1 MYSVNKTSQRSSE
14 REAQT
19 RSGTRSAASGSYG
32 ASSKKSSA
40 ARTSKRKA
48 EAEERTRDRV
58 LRGVLNHGPVSAAS
72 LGELLSLTPAAVRR
86 HLDALESSNMIEVAP
101 IKKHGAG
108 AGRPARRYVIA
119 PQGHERLGNDY
130 LLIARNALQMLRDTV
145 GDGALEAF
153 ASARAAEMEARYR
166 PVVETAGDNVAA
178 RAKAL
183 AEAMSRDGFVAT
195 AQVTEPPVGR
205 SVPEHFLASIQLCQ
219 GHCPVRDLA
228 EDFQVFCEQETGII
242 SDLLGVDVRRLS
254 TMASGAHV
262 CTTHVPLNRETVAD
276 NAKSAKPATPT
287 EPEDGTSA
295 EKPSI

>member
-1 MYSVNKTSQRSSE
+1 MYSVHKTSQRASSQ
-14 REAQT
+14 EAQT
-19 RSGTRSAASGSYG
+19 RQGARGAASGSRG
-32 ASSKKSSA
+32 ASTQKSSA

-58 LRGVLNHGPVSAAS
+58 LRGVLNHGPVSAAN

-130 LLIARNALQMLRDTV
+130 LLIARSALQMLRDTV

-153 ASARAAEMEARYR
+153 ASARAADMEARYR
-166 PVVETAGDNVAA
+166 PVVEAAGDDVAA
-178 RAKAL
+178 RAQAL
-183 AEAMSRDGFVAT
+183 AEAMSKDGFVAT
-195 AQVTEPPVGR
+195 AQVISPPAGR

-262 CTTHVPLNRETVAD
+262 CTTHVPLNRVVSETSQTPKGDASD
-276 NAKSAKPATPT
+276 KPTA
-287 EPEDGTSA
+287 
-295 EKPSI
+295 

>member
-14 REAQT
+14 RESQT
-19 RSGTRSAASGSYG
+19 RSGTRSAASGSHG
-32 ASSKKSSA
+32 AFSKKSSA

-48 EAEERTRDRV
+48 EAEER
-58 LRGVLNHGPVSAAS
+58 NHGPVSAAS

-101 IKKHGAG
+101 IKKYGAG

-130 LLIARNALQMLRDTV
+130 LLIARSALQMLRDTV

-166 PVVETAGDNVAA
+166 PVVEAAGDNVAA

-183 AEAMSRDGFVAT
+183 AEVMSRDGFVAT
-195 AQVTEPPVGR
+195 AQVTEPPEYPAVSG
-205 SVPEHFLASIQLCQ
+205 P
-219 GHCPVRDLA
+219 
-228 EDFQVFCEQETGII
+228 
-242 SDLLGVDVRRLS
+242 LS
-254 TMASGAHV
+254 GSRPG
-262 CTTHVPLNRETVAD
+262 
-276 NAKSAKPATPT
+276 
-287 EPEDGTSA
+287 
-295 EKPSI
+295 

>member
-1 MYSVNKTSQRSSE
+1 MYSVNKTPQRASMN
-14 REAQT
+14 EAQT
-19 RSGTRSAASGSYG
+19 RNGTRTAASGSTG
-32 ASSKKSSA
+32 ASSTKSSA

-58 LRGVLNHGPVSAAS
+58 LREVLNNGPVSAAT

-86 HLDALESSNMIEVAP
+86 HLDALESNNMIEVAP

-130 LLIARNALQMLRDTV
+130 
-145 GDGALEAF
+145 
-153 ASARAAEMEARYR
+153 
-166 PVVETAGDNVAA
+166 
-178 RAKAL
+178 K
-183 AEAMSRDGFVAT
+183 DGFVAT
-195 AQVTEPPVGR
+195 AQVTAPPAGR
-205 SVPEHFLASIQLCQ
+205 TVPEHFLASIQLCQ

-228 EDFQVFCEQETGII
+228 GDFQVFCEQETGII

-262 CTTHVPLNRETVAD
+262 CTTHVPLNRVTAEGEK
-276 NAKSAKPATPT
+276 NAEES
-287 EPEDGTSA
+287 
-295 EKPSI
+295 